1 MVILTSLFLLIISKA
16 VAAARMKG
24 EYRYRVGQPECQV
37 SVQIFEGRYISCTP
51 FFVKYV
57 VFD

>member
-1 MVILTSLFLLIISKA
+1 
-16 VAAARMKG
+16 MKG
-24 EYRYRVGQPECQV
+24 EYPYRVGQPECQV
-37 SVQIFEGRYISCTP
+37 SIQAFEGRYIPCTP

>member
-1 MVILTSLFLLIISKA
+1 VLILTSLFLLIISKA

-24 EYRYRVGQPECQV
+24 EYPYRVGQPECQV
-37 SVQIFEGRYISCTP
+37 SIQAFEGRYIPCTP